1 MSPKLEY
8 LVNSIFKKL
17 KNYKVKKIYLE
28 EKNLN
33 EFITSLFIESRIEDL
48 KKNVIIDMFKM
59 LKCIIFLY

>member
-17 KNYKVKKIYLE
+17 KSYRAKKIYLD

-33 EFITSLFIESRIEDL
+33 DFITSLFLE
-48 KKNVIIDMFKM
+48 N
-59 LKCIIFLY
+59 